1 MNNNRNITKNC
12 PIWDTKAEIKNLSE
26 KQKMLVDS
34 PRAGGKYC
42 ITAKAEKL
50 LEGLDD
56 RKKASLTSWLVK
68 QRSLGV
74 ECPKIEDKT
83 ISNEEYGQALK
94 YSERMDR
101 LLKHIKRK
109 ASREPGKSARII
121 TFIGAVPNDE
131 PYYQE
136 ALAASESTDR
146 DEFINLLLE
155 MHGKGWLKNS
165 TKSNPSEPFL
175 RGGTFSGRGLVSI
188 TAEGEMHLEKL
199 QKARP
204 NSSQV
209 FVAMWFDESMSD
221 AWEKGIKPAIK
232 NSGYEPFRID
242 EVKDVI
248 KIDDRIIAEI
258 KRSRFL
264 VADFTHGKD
273 GARGS
278 VYYEAGFAQ
287 GLEIPVIFTC
297 RKDLIDKV
305 HFDIR
310 QYYHIPWE
318 KSNLKDL
325 RKNLEDRI
333 WARIGSGSAKSS

>member
-1 MNNNRNITKNC
+1 MTDEC
-12 PIWDTKAEIKNLSE
+12 PIWDTKAEIENLSGNQD
-26 KQKMLVDS
+26 KFVDS

-42 ITAKAEKL
+42 VTAKAEKL

-56 RKKASLTSWLVK
+56 KKKARLTSWLVK

-74 ECPKIEDKT
+74 ECPRIEDTT
-83 ISNEEYGQALK
+83 ISDEEYGPPLNR
-94 YSERMDR
+94 SERMER
-101 LLKHIKRK
+101 LLKHIEENG
-109 ASREPGKSARII
+109 AEG
-121 TFIGAVPNDE
+121 TFKKQPRVISGHGPPEVANAQPDYQKVLAV
-131 PYYQE
+131 
-136 ALAASESTDR
+136 SESIER
-146 DEFINLLLE
+146 AELLDLLDSMRE
-155 MHGKGWLKNS
+155 KGWLKDPYNEYKGGEFP
-165 TKSNPSEPFL
+165 KSGSVLITEK
-175 RGGTFSGRGLVSI
+175 GRD
-188 TAEGEMHLEKL
+188 HLEELK
-199 QKARP
+199 KAMP
-204 NSSQV
+204 NSPQV
-209 FVAMWFDESMSD
+209 FVAMWFDKSMSE

-242 EVKDVI
+242 EAKDVI

-297 RKDLIDKV
+297 RTDLIDKV

-318 KSNLKDL
+318 KNNLEDL
-325 RKNLEDRI
+325 RRNLEDRI
-333 WARIGSGSAKSS
+333 LARTGSGPKSN